1 MNSIR
6 KKYLLV
12 GIVLFVLFMTGCGV
26 TQFTDKNDVQVMLPI
41 ASGVYGEGGN
51 WDFLVYPM
59 AWLMFNIS
67 KLVGHNYAIT
77 ILIATILVRSIAW
90 PIYGKTNDMQLKMSL
105 LGPEQR
111 KIEEKYEGKTDQE
124 SLQRKN
130 MEVMQLYKKYKVSFS
145 GCFMP
150 FIQMPIFLA
159 FYETLRRIPHTSK
172 SYIESFVGGATFTNG
187 ENVITVTSNQLLYDA
202 DTLNTNAFGLDLL
215 KTASEG
221 EGWQKIGVYVLAVLV
236 ALTQIGTQL
245 LSQRRSK
252 LQREKM
258 ESNVP
263 EYRRKGPSD
272 QQKQT
277 EMMMKVTL
285 WSMPIMMAVFIINNS
300 AALGWYWLV
309 GNLYTALQSF
319 ISAKTGEKKL
329 AKLREKFN
337 TQNNYY

>member
-1 MNSIR
+1 
-6 KKYLLV
+6 
-12 GIVLFVLFMTGCGV
+12 
-26 TQFTDKNDVQVMLPI
+26 
-41 ASGVYGEGGN
+41 
-51 WDFLVYPM
+51 
-59 AWLMFNIS
+59 
-67 KLVGHNYAIT
+67 
-77 ILIATILVRSIAW
+77 
-90 PIYGKTNDMQLKMSL
+90 
-105 LGPEQR
+105 
-111 KIEEKYEGKTDQE
+111 
-124 SLQRKN
+124 

-172 SYIESFVGGATFTNG
+172 SYIESFVGGATFTSG

-277 EMMMKVTL
+277 EMMMKVML

-337 TQNNYY
+337 TQNKYY